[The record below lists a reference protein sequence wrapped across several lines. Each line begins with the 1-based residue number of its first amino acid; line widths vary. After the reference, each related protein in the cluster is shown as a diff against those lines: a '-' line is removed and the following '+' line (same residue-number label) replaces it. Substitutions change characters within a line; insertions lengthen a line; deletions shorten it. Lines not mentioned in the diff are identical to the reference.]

1 MRHLLESGLSGGGC
15 VRVKGPT
22 SGQRTFRNYW
32 DHLTDKAERN
42 VVVSSTNSEGVKLG
56 FRLGLYYCITLQTAA
71 WSWVQHGTH
80 LHFPSAKWDCIYVIY
95 EDCKINKPW
104 FNTHVVY
111 LLMSMLRE
119 QASQT
124 HSSGKLLA
132 KKVLWFLGFLVF
144 FYYASLLVVFLV
156 ISSIVCITSLNKHI
170 WPQLSYLITKYIFL
184 SMQIAALSTLPVYY
198 FPHMLAE

>member
-1 MRHLLESGLSGGGC
+1 MRHLLRERAKWG
-15 VRVKGPT
+15 RVCQGE
-22 SGQRTFRNYW
+22 RTNLRAKDFYRNYC

-80 LHFPSAKWDCIYVIY
+80 LHFPSAKWDCIYVMY
-95 EDCKINKPW
+95 EDCKINKQW

-111 LLMSMLRE
+111 LLTAMLRE

-132 KKVLWFLGFLVF
+132 KKVLWFLGFLGF
-144 FYYASLLVVFLV
+144 F
-156 ISSIVCITSLNKHI
+156 SIMHLSWLSF
-170 WPQLSYLITKYIFL
+170 LSYLL
-184 SMQIAALSTLPVYY
+184 QSV
-198 FPHMLAE
+198 